1 LEKRPRKFNSWVSNR
16 AAEEYQADL
25 LFFDDLRQRETVQEG
40 ARTRHPRRCRCR
52 VDAQERRRPVSGPK
66 LVIGA
71 NGFLGSHVTR
81 QLVAAGHDVR
91 AMVREGANT
100 IGIDDLNTQR
110 FVGDI
115 WDNDTVAEAM
125 TGCEDVYYCVVD
137 TRGYLSDPAPLYRT
151 NVDGTVWAIRA
162 AVPAMLEAGGGDI
175 VIIASVAGLRGGGNE
190 AVYAASKFAQVG
202 LAGAIDR
209 ELRQSGIRVTAL
221 CPAAVSTE
229 FAIGRGRTE
238 GDAWLDDVLQP
249 EDLAAAVTTVLRQ
262 PRRMRT
268 TQWSMWAMTEGS

>member
-1 LEKRPRKFNSWVSNR
+1 M
-16 AAEEYQADL
+16 
-25 LFFDDLRQRETVQEG
+25 
-40 ARTRHPRRCRCR
+40 
-52 VDAQERRRPVSGPK
+52 SGPK

-137 TRGYLSDPAPLYRT
+137 TRGYLSDPLYRT
-151 NVDGTVWAIRA
+151 NVDGTTA
-162 AVPAMLEAGGGDI
+162 AMSSTSPRPCTARTRCGALSSPVPTLPS
-175 VIIASVAGLRGGGNE
+175 IA
-190 AVYAASKFAQVG
+190 
-202 LAGAIDR
+202 
-209 ELRQSGIRVTAL
+209 
-221 CPAAVSTE
+221 
-229 FAIGRGRTE
+229 
-238 GDAWLDDVLQP
+238 
-249 EDLAAAVTTVLRQ
+249 AAAV
-262 PRRMRT
+262 
-268 TQWSMWAMTEGS
+268 